1 MRAFI
6 SVIYVN
12 YNSSQ
17 LTIDSIRSLE
27 THCKDVSFEVIIVDN
42 ASKVEEK
49 YGLDLWAGQNSTK
62 NVKIIWADQN
72 LGFGKANNLGASCAT
87 GKFLFFLNP
96 DTLICNDALS
106 VFSEFL

>member
-1 MRAFI
+1 VSEEKMRAFI

-17 LTIDSIRSLE
+17 LTIDSMRSLE

-49 YGLDLWAGQNSTK
+49 HVLELWLTQKSTK
-62 NVKIIWADQN
+62 TVNVIYADHN
-72 LGFGKANNLGASCAT
+72 LGFGKANNLGVKHAT
-87 GKFLFFLNP
+87 GKFLFFSP
-96 DTLICNDALS
+96 S
-106 VFSEFL
+106 